1 MMQGIQD
8 AVSVQVARGAAS
20 MSFFAFMFA
29 ASFGLFLSLFQDH
42 TSGWLR
48 NPWLRAL
55 IKCAVFVGLFF
66 LVMASGHVHSCL
78 VKLYGWL
85 SHESY

>member
-1 MMQGIQD
+1 MQGIQD

-20 MSFFAFMFA
+20 MSFFAFIFA

-42 TSGWLR
+42 SSGWLA
-48 NPWLRAL
+48 NPWLRSL
-55 IKCAVFVGLFF
+55 IKCLAFVVLF
-66 LVMASGHVHSCL
+66 LLIMASGHVHSHL
-78 VKLYGWL
+78 LNLYRWL

>member
-1 MMQGIQD
+1 MR
-8 AVSVQVARGAAS
+8 SARISFTFGNCS
-20 MSFFAFMFA
+20 RLFFAFIFA

-48 NPWLRAL
+48 NPWLRTL
-55 IKCAVFVGLFF
+55 IKCAVFVELFF
-66 LVMASGHVHSCL
+66 LVMASGHVHSYL

-85 SHESY
+85 SHEAY